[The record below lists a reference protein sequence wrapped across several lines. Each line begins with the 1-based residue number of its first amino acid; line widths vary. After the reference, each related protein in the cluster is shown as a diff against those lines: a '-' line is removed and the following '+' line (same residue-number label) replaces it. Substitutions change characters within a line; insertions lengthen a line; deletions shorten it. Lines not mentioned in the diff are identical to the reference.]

1 MSDHKA
7 KQPHEPA
14 GSRDRSSETAYA
26 VKADLHCHSTASA
39 AARLGV
45 QRTLALPECATPPQ
59 EVFELAKRRGMDFV
73 TITDHDTIAG
83 VLEIADDPSVF
94 VSEELTAWF
103 KGEPQAIHVLC
114 FGISSDDHEW
124 LQAHNGDVVACAE
137 YLHTHEIACALA
149 HPFFSVAAPLTAAH
163 RRTLAELFPVWE
175 IRNGTRPNELNGP
188 AAIYTETHGVAG
200 VGGSDDHAGIDIG
213 RTFTEAP
220 RAASPDDFLAHIR
233 AGRVRAC
240 GEQGSAAKW
249 AHSALVLAARAI
261 AAPAV
266 SDRSAPPDPRAIL
279 KLAEQATLERDGD
292 DPAGASGFGPD
303 DARRLLG
310 AWLHEMD
317 LDPRVEELLEVL
329 QAEEFSHAWLERRA
343 RHAHEQKLAL
353 ASQALTSDH
362 ASSRLESTV
371 AALLAACL
379 PAVPYIPA
387 AAFLGRERA
396 KMAPREGEPERVAV
410 VADGLANV
418 HGVAQT
424 LARLRERGVD
434 GHLVD
439 VIGTDAN
446 VDRRL
451 PAVAEVELPYYPGLK
466 LGVPSLFAVAGALTE
481 RRYDALHVCAPGP
494 AGIAAALVGRVMGLP
509 LVGSYHTELQ
519 AYAHS
524 RANDE
529 HIEALVAGIVG
540 ALYKNCEVV
549 LSPSAAAD
557 TSLVRLGIPVQRIRR
572 WQRGVDTERFTPER
586 RGEQLVPGRF
596 NVLYVGR
603 LSREKG
609 VELLADAFLRA
620 RQRDPRLHLVLAGG
634 GPEEEL
640 LRRRLEGEATFL
652 GWVQGDELARVYAS
666 ADLFAFGSTT
676 DTFGQVILE
685 AQASGLPVVAANGGG
700 PAELIEDGRSGCLV
714 PPNAEALA
722 NAIVG
727 IARRPAMRRRLAKG
741 ALTAVRD
748 RTWEH
753 SFSQLAAG
761 YAEAIARPDRAP
773 SRSPRAGAVARAA

>member
-1 MSDHKA
+1 
-7 KQPHEPA
+7 
-14 GSRDRSSETAYA
+14 
-26 VKADLHCHSTASA
+26 
-39 AARLGV
+39 
-45 QRTLALPECATPPQ
+45 
-59 EVFELAKRRGMDFV
+59 MDFV

-103 KGEPQAIHVLC
+103 QGEPQAVHVLC
-114 FGISSDDHEW
+114 FGITADDHEW
-124 LQAHNGDVVACAE
+124 LQAHNGDVLTCAE
-137 YLHTHEIACALA
+137 YLHTHDIACALA
-149 HPFFSVAAPLTAAH
+149 HPFFSVAAPLSAAH
-163 RRTLAELFPVWE
+163 RRILAELFPVWE
-175 IRNGTRPNELNGP
+175 VRNGTRPKELNGP
-188 AAIYTETHGVAG
+188 ASIYIETHGVAG
-200 VGGSDDHAGIDIG
+200 VGGSDDHAGTDIG

-220 RAASPDDFLAHIR
+220 WSDCPDDFLGHLR
-233 AGRVRAC
+233 AGRVRAR

-249 AHSALVLAARAI
+249 AHSALVLAARAL
-261 AAPAV
+261 AGPAV
-266 SDRSAPPDPRAIL
+266 SARSAPPDPRAIL
-279 KLAEQATLERDGD
+279 MLAEQATLERDGD
-292 DPAGASGFGPD
+292 DGGAASGFGPD

-310 AWLHEMD
+310 AWLREME
-317 LDPRVEELLEVL
+317 LGPRVEELLELL
-329 QAEEFSHAWLERRA
+329 QAEDFSHAWLERRA
-343 RHAHEQKLAL
+343 RHAHEHRLAR
-353 ASQALTSDH
+353 ASQALASDH
-362 ASSRLESTV
+362 APDRLEP
-371 AALLAACL
+371 AAGALLAACL

-396 KMAPREGEPERVAV
+396 NVTPREGEPDRVAV

-451 PAVAEVELPYYPGLK
+451 PAVAEVELPYYPGLG
-466 LGVPSLFAVAGALTE
+466 LGVPSFFAVVDALTE

-494 AGIAAALVGRVMGLP
+494 AGIAAALVARVMGLP
-509 LVGSYHTELQ
+509 LIGSYHTELQ

-524 RANDE
+524 RAKDPQ
-529 HIEALVAGIVG
+529 IEALVKGIVA

-549 LSPSAAAD
+549 LSPSSAAD
-557 TSLVRLGIPVQRIRR
+557 ASLVRLGIPAQRIRR
-572 WQRGVDTERFTPER
+572 WQRGVDMERFTPER

-603 LSREKG
+603 LSHEKG
-609 VELLADAFLRA
+609 IELLADAFLRA

-640 LRRRLEGEATFL
+640 LRGRLEGEATFL
-652 GWVQGDELARVYAS
+652 GWVHGEELARVYAS
-666 ADLFAFGSTT
+666 ADLFAFASTT

-714 PPNAEALA
+714 PPNAEAFA
-722 NAIVG
+722 NAILG

-753 SFSQLAAG
+753 SFRQLAAG
-761 YAEAIARPDRAP
+761 YAEAIAQPDRAP
-773 SRSPRAGAVARAA
+773 TRPRRAGEVARAA

>member
-1 MSDHKA
+1 
-7 KQPHEPA
+7 
-14 GSRDRSSETAYA
+14 
-26 VKADLHCHSTASA
+26 
-39 AARLGV
+39 
-45 QRTLALPECATPPQ
+45 
-59 EVFELAKRRGMDFV
+59 MDFV

-83 VLEIADDPSVF
+83 VLAIADDPSVF

-103 KGEPQAIHVLC
+103 KSEPQAVHVLC
-114 FGISSDDHEW
+114 FGITSDDHEW
-124 LQAHNGDVVACAE
+124 LQRHSGDVIACAE

-175 IRNGTRPNELNGP
+175 VRNGTRPKELNGP
-188 AAIYTETHGVAG
+188 AAIYIETHGVAG
-200 VGGSDDHAGIDIG
+200 VGGSDDHAGTDIG

-220 RAASPDDFLAHIR
+220 FSGCPDDFLGHLR

-249 AHSALVLAARAI
+249 AHSALVLAARALG
-261 AAPAV
+261 APAV
-266 SDRSAPPDPRAIL
+266 SGRSAPPDPGAIL
-279 KLAEQATLERDGD
+279 KLAEHATLERDGSD
-292 DPAGASGFGPD
+292 GAGASAFGPD
-303 DARRLLG
+303 DARSLLR
-310 AWLHEMD
+310 AWLHEME
-317 LDPRVEELLEVL
+317 LDPRVEKLLELL
-329 QAEEFSHAWLERRA
+329 QADDFSHARLERRA
-343 RHAHEQKLAL
+343 RHSHEQRLAG
-353 ASQALTSDH
+353 ASQAFASDH
-362 ASSRLESTV
+362 APSRIEP
-371 AALLAACL
+371 AAEALLAACV

-396 KMAPREGEPERVAV
+396 KMTPREGEPDRVAV

-424 LARLRERGVD
+424 LARLRELGVD

-451 PAVAEVELPYYPGLK
+451 PAVAELELPYYPGLA
-466 LGVPSLFAVAGALTE
+466 LGVPSFFAVADALTE
-481 RRYDALHVCAPGP
+481 RRYEALHVCAPGP
-494 AGIAAALVGRVMGLP
+494 AGIAAALVARVMGLP
-509 LVGSYHTELQ
+509 LIGSYHTELQ

-524 RANDE
+524 RASDPQ
-529 HIEALVAGIVG
+529 IEALVAGIVA

-557 TSLVRLGIPVQRIRR
+557 ASLVRLGISAQRIRR
-572 WQRGVDTERFTPER
+572 WQRGVDTERFSQKR
-586 RGEQLVPGRF
+586 RDKQLVPGRF

-609 VELLADAFLRA
+609 VELLADAFLQA

-634 GPEEEL
+634 GPEENL

-652 GWVQGDELARVYAS
+652 GWVHGEELARVYAS

-714 PPNAEALA
+714 PPNADAFA
-722 NAIVG
+722 NAILG

-741 ALTAVRD
+741 AITAARD
-748 RTWEH
+748 RTWEY
-753 SFSQLAAG
+753 SFRQLAAG
-761 YAEAIARPDRAP
+761 YAEAIGCRDRAP
-773 SRSPRAGAVARAA
+773 ARSPRAGEVARAA